1 MIRCEGLVKIYKAED
16 VEVAALQGLDLS
28 VDEGELTAIVG
39 SSGSGKST
47 LLNILGGLDRPSAG
61 KAVVGEWDLTK
72 LDDKRRIEYKRS
84 AVGFVW
90 QQPARNLLPYLTAL
104 QNVELPMALVGRPNR
119 AYALELLDRVG
130 MAHRR
135 HHRLAEMSGG
145 EQQRVAVAIALA
157 NRPRLLLADEP
168 TGALDSANAQRVLET
183 FRRLHR
189 ETRCTI
195 LIVTHDRATA
205 ESVDRIVEIRD
216 GMTSAEWLK
225 RKETGAEEAARP
237 HARYAALDR
246 AGRLQIPRAMLEE
259 MRVADKVAL
268 RFDGRAVIVEPPGE
282 EEPA

>member
-1 MIRCEGLVKIYKAED
+1 MIRCEGLVKIYKAEG

-61 KAVVGEWDLTK
+61 TAVVGDWDLTK
-72 LDDKRRIEYKRS
+72 LTDRRRIEYKRS

-104 QNVELPMALVGRPNR
+104 QNVELPMTLGGRPNR
-119 AYALELLDRVG
+119 AYALELLERVD

-168 TGALDSANAQRVLET
+168 TGALDAANAKRVLET

-189 ETRCTI
+189 ESRCTI
-195 LIVTHDRATA
+195 LIVTHDRTTA
-205 ESVDRIVEIRD
+205 ESVERIVEIRD
-216 GMTSAEWLK
+216 GMTSAEWLR
-225 RKETGAEEAARP
+225 RKEAGAPEAARA

-259 MRVADKVAL
+259 MQVADKVAL
-268 RFDGRAVIVEPPGE
+268 RFDGRAVIVEPPEEGE
-282 EEPA
+282 SS